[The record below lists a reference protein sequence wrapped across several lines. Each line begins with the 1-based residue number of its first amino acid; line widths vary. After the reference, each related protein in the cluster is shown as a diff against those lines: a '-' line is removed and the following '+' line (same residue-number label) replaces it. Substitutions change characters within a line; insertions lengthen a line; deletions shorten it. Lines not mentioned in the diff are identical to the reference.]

1 MVSRQVGSRSIDPL
15 SAPTPH
21 GVRDASRAS
30 VARIALV
37 STYPPRRCGIATFT
51 ADLGRAIEDREI
63 VALHGPDD
71 TDAVDRSAHHV
82 IRTNVRADFAMAAR
96 SLNDC
101 GVGVVSV
108 QHEYGIWGDD
118 DGEGVLEF
126 LSALSMPAVA
136 TLHTVLRHPTVGQD
150 RVMRGIL
157 DSTAAVVVMS
167 KAAATILIDRYAAD
181 PSKVEI
187 IAHGVPDLPF
197 VHPDSVKPAL
207 GLAGRRVLLSFGLVG
222 PSKGYESVIEVM
234 PEVVRAVPDACY
246 VILGATH
253 PSLLRTEGERYRT
266 QLEDQIIETGMT
278 DHVMFVDRFVGQHE
292 LGRWLEAADVFVT
305 PYPNLDQIVS
315 GTLSY
320 AMAAGK
326 ASVSTPY
333 LYASEILADGRGRL
347 VPARMPAVM
356 GEALVE
362 LLQDHGLRETMAQR
376 AYLHGRAMLW
386 SRVAADY
393 ERLFTRLRSTP
404 QSVAIMDIPAMA
416 APSA

>member
-1 MVSRQVGSRSIDPL
+1 M
-15 SAPTPH
+15 
-21 GVRDASRAS
+21 
-30 VARIALV
+30 ARIALV

-51 ADLGRAIEDREI
+51 ADLGRAIGDREV

-71 TDAVDRSAHHV
+71 TRALDRAVHHV
-82 IRTNVRADFAMAAR
+82 IRTEVRADFVRAAR
-96 SLNDC
+96 SLGDC

-108 QHEYGIWGDD
+108 QHEYGIWGDR

-126 LSALSMPAVA
+126 LAALSAPAVA
-136 TLHTVLRHPTVGQD
+136 TLHTVLRHPTAGQD

-157 DSTAAVVVMS
+157 DLTAAVVVMS

-181 PSKVEI
+181 PAKVEI
-187 IAHGVPDLPF
+187 IPHGVPDLPF
-197 VHPDSVKPAL
+197 VHPDSVKPTL
-207 GLAGRRVLLSFGLVG
+207 GLAGKSVLLSFGLVG
-222 PSKGYESVIEVM
+222 PSKGYESVIEIM
-234 PEVVRAVPDACY
+234 PDVVRAVPDACY

-253 PSLLRTEGERYRT
+253 PALVRTEGERYRT
-266 QLEDQIIETGMT
+266 KLETMAADLGMT
-278 DHVMFVDRFVGQHE
+278 DHVVFVDRFVGQHE

-333 LYASEILADGRGRL
+333 LYASEVLADGRGRL
-347 VPARMPAVM
+347 VPAGAPAAM

-362 LLQDHGLRETMAQR
+362 LLQDRGLREAMAQR
-376 AYLHGRAMLW
+376 AYLHGRTMLW
-386 SRVAADY
+386 SRVAEGY
-393 ERLFTRLRSTP
+393 ERLFTRLRSAP
-404 QSVAIMDIPAMA
+404 PSMAIVDIPALA
-416 APSA
+416 VSSV